1 MPYTIKTKDGI
12 TLDNIPDDID
22 PKDERI
28 KQLVTERRS
37 SMQKER
43 FSSPEFQQKVAEQQA
58 ADRAEYNPTSGMGT
72 FDRVAA
78 NVGAG
83 AMNFGQGLAQL
94 ALPKSLERAVG
105 ITDESINEKRQRD
118 QVLADSTIGG
128 KALQVVGEAL
138 PGFAIPGG
146 SVARGLGA
154 LPKVGNAIKA
164 AGIGTR
170 VLPTLLAEG
179 AGLGALQG
187 AITPTTSQDS
197 VIGNTVVGAVGGA
210 VVPAGLYGLGM
221 AARPLSRGLQQ
232 RALASKVGEMMDV
245 SPQAQK
251 TLGKAVAQSN
261 SRVVNAPQSLAALTQ
276 NPEVAALELAARAN
290 PETAP
295 SWVRFD
301 EAAGNGRWKA
311 LADALG
317 NDTSVEAAK
326 KATDTY
332 AKTAVPEVFKAV
344 KPKVLTEAVTDF
356 GSAVQGRLN
365 SAVQKADPAGQ
376 EVYGYVK
383 KAMESGDGS
392 PQMLWNVRKT
402 LSQWLDGTPPPGM
415 EGTRAT
421 KMDREIMEVRSA
433 IDSTLNRATG
443 NKWSSF
449 LGKYADYAKKEA
461 AQKAG
466 QNIRN
471 VFFDETL
478 ARTQGPSTGAGNP
491 AVTRARL
498 SQALKRF
505 GTNEFGETLDFP
517 QRNVVDQVL
526 DDLHADE
533 ILQRVKSGMT
543 GKGGSQTAPLTA
555 LLKKEGV
562 GPGGSW
568 FSEIAK
574 TVSNVS
580 QKQQR
585 EMLNGILQNP
595 EDALLIIR
603 QAEKMKRPL
612 SNPEK
617 YLVQAARGLVA
628 SPSLQVLAQQPGNAA
643 SAAP

>member
-1 MPYTIKTKDGI
+1 MPYTIRTKDGI

-43 FSSPEFQQKVAEQQA
+43 FSSPEFQQKVAEQQS
-58 ADRAEYNPTSGMGT
+58 ADKALYNPTSGMGT

-94 ALPKSLERAVG
+94 VLPKSMEQAVG

-118 QVLADSTIGG
+118 QVLADSTTGG

-146 SVARGLGA
+146 SVARGLGM
-154 LPKVGNAIKA
+154 LPKVGTAIKA
-164 AGIGTR
+164 AGVGTR

-187 AITPTTSQDS
+187 AITPTTSDES
-197 VIGNTVVGAVGGA
+197 VLGNTAVGAVGGA

-232 RALASKVGEMMDV
+232 RALAQKVGDVMDV
-245 SPQAQK
+245 SPAAQK
-251 TLGKAVAQSN
+251 ALGKAVNQSN
-261 SRVVNAPQSLAALTQ
+261 SRVVAAPQSLAALTQ
-276 NPEVAALELAARAN
+276 NSEVAALELAARAN
-290 PETAP
+290 PETAS
-295 SWVRFD
+295 SWVNFD
-301 EAAGNGRWKA
+301 QTAGNARWKA
-311 LADALG
+311 LADSLG
-317 NDTSVEAAK
+317 NDTTVEAAK
-326 KATDTY
+326 KATNTY
-332 AKTAVPEVFKAV
+332 ADTAVPEVFKAV

-365 SAVQKADPAGQ
+365 SSVQKADPAGQ

-383 KAMESGDGS
+383 NAMESGDGS
-392 PQMLWNVRKT
+392 PQMLWNIRKT
-402 LSQWLDGTPPPGM
+402 LSKWIDGTPPPGM

-421 KMDREIMEVRSA
+421 KMDREIMEVRGA

-449 LGKYADYAKKEA
+449 LGKYSDYAKKEA

-478 ARTQGPSTGAGNP
+478 ARAQGPTTTAGNP

-498 SQALKRF
+498 GQALKRF

-562 GPGGSW
+562 GQGGSW
-568 FSEIAK
+568 LTDIAK
-574 TVSNVS
+574 TVANVS

-603 QAEKMKRPL
+603 QAEKIKRPL
-612 SNPEK
+612 SNSEK

-628 SPSLQVLAQQPGNAA
+628 SPSLQVLAQQPGNAS